1 MSEAEDTDEEQEEQT
16 VGAFDELYSG
26 GELELTDDNATPTEG
41 RVQPSGE
48 QESVLDRIEE
58 MEKGE
63 TESPFPHGEP
73 GECTYIPVGD
83 SMMPYLERRHRDGE
97 GFDVAGKDV
106 SWWKDNSL
114 LPKHPYMLLN
124 PTTLANRNYHYDQGI
139 VRDFIGASKGD
150 VWILA
155 DSGGFQL
162 VNSGL
167 KVADDVAKHDWDNY
181 IHPERVVEWQVA
193 NSDAGTVLDVP
204 VYNKLESDDDDRAG
218 DYGGLL
224 TDEYQEW
231 YDDVFSPRMDMTR
244 EHSKQAIGRLNEIDD
259 EDFTLVGVLHGMPCQ
274 DGRGDMFHSFRN
286 WYESLEDLRDWDAWS
301 LSSPYEG
308 RVGAVAAL
316 LGFASQNISDVDFV
330 HVLGQGNVW
339 ARVIG
344 KLYAQEMDT
353 FVTMDGTGF
362 KIGSMYSTMYLP
374 STYMK
379 SIRMT
384 DREEENDESRYETL
398 QAERMMCGC
407 AVCRQ
412 VQQDIGGKELFSKPG
427 TERSVLM
434 DLHNLNHLIR
444 RFYLVDAFVEAR
456 GRELMDEVEVT
467 WDDRTAIDAKV
478 NPNSEFWRLL
488 TSWYNEAKVAEIYY
502 AMDFL
507 FKCIDGNMELA
518 MEEYTLN
525 TPFNDYIANRSS
537 NDNRGPSIW
546 KDFTKSVYDWT

>member
-1 MSEAEDTDEEQEEQT
+1 MSEADDTDEREDEQT

-26 GELELTDDNATPTEG
+26 ANPELSDSNATPADG
-41 RVQPSGE
+41 RVMPTGE
-48 QESVLDRIEE
+48 TESVLDRIEE
-58 MEKGE
+58 MEE
-63 TESPFPHGEP
+63 TEAEPFPHGEP
-73 GECTYIPVGD
+73 GEVSYIPVGD
-83 SMMPYLERRHRDGE
+83 SMMPYLERRSREGE
-97 GFDVAGKDV
+97 GFDVGGKHI
-106 SWWKDNSL
+106 SWWRDDSV

-124 PTTLANRNYHYDQGI
+124 PTTLANRNYHYNQGI
-139 VRDFIGASKGD
+139 VRDFIQAQKSD

-167 KVADDVAKHDWDNY
+167 KVADDVTKHDWDSY
-181 IHPERVVEWQVA
+181 IHPERVVEWQIA

-218 DYGGLL
+218 NHGGLL
-224 TDEYQEW
+224 TDQYGEW
-231 YDDVFSPRMDMTR
+231 VSEVMQPRKEMTR
-244 EHSKQAIGRLNEIDD
+244 EHSKQASDRVDEIDVD
-259 EDFTLVGVLHGMPCQ
+259 NFTLVGVLHGMPCQ
-274 DGRGDMFHSFRN
+274 DGRDDFFHSYRE
-286 WYESLEDLRDWDAWS
+286 WYEALEDQRDWRAWS

-308 RVGAVAAL
+308 RVGAVSAL
-316 LGFASQNISDVDFV
+316 LGFASQHMTDVDFL

-379 SIRMT
+379 SMRMT
-384 DREEENDESRYETL
+384 NRDEQEDDSRYETL
-398 QAERMMCGC
+398 KAERMMCGC

-412 VQQDIGGKELFSKPG
+412 VETHIGGKELFKKPG

-444 RFYLVDAFVEAR
+444 RFYLIDSFVAAR
-456 GRELMDEVEVT
+456 GRDLMDEVEIT

-488 TSWYNEAKVAEIYY
+488 MSWYNEAKVAEIYY

-507 FKCIDGNMELA
+507 LLCIDGKVDEA
-518 MEEYTLN
+518 TEKYTLN
-525 TPFNDYIANRSS
+525 TPFNDYIANRSG

-546 KDFTKSVYDWT
+546 RDFTKSVYDWT